1 MHRWVGG
8 SVAQWVEPSIH
19 KQLLISTN
27 RVEIK
32 KKAKKEKIGIGEKV
46 KKNRNIDESR
56 SKKKR
61 EQNCCN
67 PEEGVDF
74 QVLKKGQRGERKER
88 GDQNETENDKKGRHQ
103 IHFF

>member
-46 KKNRNIDESR
+46 KKNRN
-56 SKKKR
+56 
-61 EQNCCN
+61 
-67 PEEGVDF
+67 
-74 QVLKKGQRGERKER
+74 
-88 GDQNETENDKKGRHQ
+88 
-103 IHFF
+103 